1 MKNPWMSLWLSAAN
15 TWAGAARG
23 FWTAEMARQQK
34 AMLEGTKPSK
44 RSPSG
49 SRSAAPKRRSA
60 SKRPRKASR

>member
-15 TWAGAARG
+15 SWAGAARG

-34 AMLEGTKPSK
+34 AILNGGKPAKGS
-44 RSPSG
+44 SAG
-49 SRSAAPKRRSA
+49 SRSTPKRRPA